1 MAGGEILD
9 NKTQIT
15 VGGRVSPVNGQYY
28 SGITVELIQIKDNT
42 EYVCGSGVTD
52 SNGYYTITARVFNI
66 NGMGK
71 LFTHVGNDIS
81 SIINLDEPGMEF
93 QVTDDFETYSNTP
106 LSFEEDILV
115 VNYGDSTIEGYGSGK
130 LAHTYS
136 SSNNYNVTIYGI
148 ITEINENAFLGCSS
162 LKSIIIP
169 GSVNVLE
176 SNSFNS
182 CDNLQSVIVV
192 NGVTSI
198 GYNCFGAC
206 LKLSSVTL
214 PDTITTLSRS
224 CFDSCIKLSSI
235 DIPSSVTSMGQSCFS
250 ECYELVRVNFNW
262 ESSDDILTY
271 DNTWFYRADSSL
283 KLYIPEGTT
292 SLYVA
297 KGYPSSMLI
306 EDGTPFD
313 DISVSSTQDVLS
325 YADGDSTVLSAQL
338 TNGGQA
344 VSVSGESVT
353 FEVRKQSDD
362 SLVETLTDTTDN
374 TGLASVEYFGKG
386 TGDLYIEVSCRTL
399 SKTYSNIED
408 IRYANIGDTDKSS
421 DFDLANIKV
430 LDSKTKGTVNI
441 THDNNKYTIT
451 TTGFGNQGLIPIP
464 KLNGISSNYKFS
476 VIIKNLG
483 GLMVFNTPVVLARVE
498 APIGR
503 EVYSNNW
510 NSPDWHTVGSINTLD
525 SNTEYELQLIVEGS
539 TITVKIFDLNGT
551 LLGNWSTS
559 VSALNPSNT
568 IYLGIWVNNSVS
580 TIRNLKL
587 KLI

>member
-15 VGGRVSPVNGQYY
+15 IGGRVSPVNGKSY
-28 SGITVELIQIKDNT
+28 SGVSVELIQIKDNT

-93 QVTDDFETYSNTP
+93 QVTDDFETYTDTP

-115 VNYGDSTIEGYGSGK
+115 VNYGDSTIEGYASGK

-136 SSNNYNVTIYGI
+136 STNNYNVTIYGI

-176 SNSFNS
+176 SSSFNS

-224 CFDSCIKLSSI
+224 CFASCIKLSSI
-235 DIPSSVTSMGQSCFS
+235 DIPISVTSMGQSCFS
-250 ECYELVRVNFNW
+250 DCYELVRVNFNW

-271 DNTWFYRADSSL
+271 DNTWFYQADSSL

-313 DISVSSTQDVLS
+313 DISVSSTKDILS

-338 TNGGQA
+338 TSQGQA

-353 FEVRKQSDD
+353 FEVRKVSDD
-362 SLVETLTDTTDN
+362 SLVETLTDTTDG
-374 TGLASVEYFGKG
+374 TGKASVEYFGKG
-386 TGDLYIEVSCRTL
+386 TGDLYINILCRSL
-399 SKTYSNIED
+399 SKTYSIED
-408 IRYANIGDTDKSS
+408 CVKYYNSEYIAPDIFDYTLPSTFKIEYEALYS
-421 DFDLANIKV
+421 DGTASYLMV
-430 LDSKTKGTVNI
+430 GESDSKALLTGHVSSTETNYSVWARNGSDSKNFGSQMVYNSYIPQTISYDGTYYKFNNDISI
-441 THDNNKYTIT
+441 TN
-451 TTGFGNQGLIPIP
+451 
-464 KLNGISSNYKFS
+464 LNGI
-476 VIIKNLG
+476 
-483 GLMVFNTPVVLARVE
+483 
-498 APIGR
+498 
-503 EVYSNNW
+503 
-510 NSPDWHTVGSINTLD
+510 
-525 SNTEYELQLIVEGS
+525 
-539 TITVKIFDLNGT
+539 
-551 LLGNWSTS
+551 
-559 VSALNPSNT
+559 NPSKLVAIGNYNT
-568 IYLGIWVNNSVS
+568 GWKF
-580 TIRNLKL
+580 RNIKIKPL
-587 KLI
+587 